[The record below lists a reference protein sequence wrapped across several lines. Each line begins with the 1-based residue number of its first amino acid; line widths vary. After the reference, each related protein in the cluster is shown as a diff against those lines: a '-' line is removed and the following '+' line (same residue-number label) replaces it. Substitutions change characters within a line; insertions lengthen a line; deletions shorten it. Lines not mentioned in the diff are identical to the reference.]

1 MVARNEVHL
10 ALECLLDLSQD
21 FVGLRKLLR
30 LVMCLIILVT
40 IRSVSANQDHVKLNA
55 IVFVPFHKSLCITF
69 TQVDVSHK
77 ENLKQVTVNLFYC
90 FLSKVFGMRL
100 LHIF

>member
-40 IRSVSANQDHVKLNA
+40 IRSVSSSCKR
-55 IVFVPFHKSLCITF
+55 
-69 TQVDVSHK
+69 
-77 ENLKQVTVNLFYC
+77 
-90 FLSKVFGMRL
+90 SKRTNGCK
-100 LHIF
+100 IAK